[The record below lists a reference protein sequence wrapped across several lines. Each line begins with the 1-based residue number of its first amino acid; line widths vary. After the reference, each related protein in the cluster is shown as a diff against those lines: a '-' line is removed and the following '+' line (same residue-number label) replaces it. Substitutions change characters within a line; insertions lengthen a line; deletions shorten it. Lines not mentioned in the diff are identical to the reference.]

1 MNREHDYSDGSM
13 NQLEKFESLG
23 LFDAPPKAIA
33 AYPDPAGTADLELR
47 ARSYL
52 QANCAICH
60 RPGGPVSDVDLR
72 FVTAFK
78 DTSLCDQ
85 MVNMATGDPNVP
97 QIRLTPGDPSK
108 STISF
113 RMHDTTTYRM
123 PKVGSTVVDATGT
136 KLIDDWISSITDCP
150 Q

>member
-1 MNREHDYSDGSM
+1 MRAGENGEA
-13 NQLEKFESLG
+13 LG
-23 LFDAPPKAIA
+23 LFDKTPVRIA
-33 AYPDPAGTADLELR
+33 AYPDPAGTADLEPR

-52 QANCAICH
+52 QANCSICH

-72 FVTAFK
+72 FVTSFK
-78 DTSLCDQ
+78 DTTLCNQ

-108 STISF
+108 SCLSF

-123 PKVGSTVVDATGT
+123 PKIGSNVVDPSGT
-136 KLIDDWISSITDCP
+136 ALIDAWITSITSCP
-150 Q
+150 